1 MAVGQVAAILARP
14 VSLRVLYAGVAV
26 GIVVTAAVAV
36 LHHVTLWSQA
46 LALLAALAFPTLSL
60 IAVLPQ
66 DAHAAAPANVGGPR
80 LIGQSIL
87 RLWGLSA
94 LTALGGIMVAGLLS
108 QWAFM
113 LEIRGFL
120 GVKPAH
126 LIPIVLIGLVLA
138 AAEAPSA
145 ELWPRLRAWA
155 RQPLLLEY
163 GIAVIIVGLAAVF
176 ALGRTGNAG
185 LPVLGGL
192 ELKSRVVLEH
202 LVVARPR
209 TKEYL
214 IGHPFMMLAF
224 ALPALGLRRWVLPVA
239 LIGAIGQVGLVNS
252 FSHIHTPLVYVILR
266 TLYALVIGSAIGAVL
281 VMLLLWGRRR
291 WRAGPDI
298 PRPPQRERLVPA
310 GTPSMR

>member
-1 MAVGQVAAILARP
+1 
-14 VSLRVLYAGVAV
+14 
-26 GIVVTAAVAV
+26 
-36 LHHVTLWSQA
+36 
-46 LALLAALAFPTLSL
+46 LLAALAFPTLAL

-66 DAHAAAPANVGGPR
+66 DARAAGPTIEGGRR
-80 LIGQSIL
+80 LIWQSIL

-138 AAEAPSA
+138 AAEAPSG

-163 GIAVIIVGLAAVF
+163 GIAVIVVGLAAVF

-192 ELKSRVVLEH
+192 ELKSRVILEH

-209 TKEYL
+209 TKEFL
-214 IGHPFMMLAF
+214 IGHPFMILAF
-224 ALPALGLRRWVLPVA
+224 ALPALGFRRWVLPVA

-266 TLYALVIGSAIGAVL
+266 TLYALVIGSVIGAVL
-281 VMLLLWGRRR
+281 VLLLLWGRRR
-291 WRAGPDI
+291 WWAEPPI

-310 GTPSMR
+310 GTPPMR